1 MSNSFC
7 NSALKSSPAS
17 VSLNHRNCLHGMK
30 LAVRKTCLPTCV
42 GEEIALTSFDICSK
56 HLRRRDEIDWC
67 RRGYDSGLASIALLL
82 GVDQDQESVTPT
94 HDDSIN
100 VATMIDE
107 DSLIEEESLT
117 IETTAESE
125 EVPMKNDS
133 VSLVLDD
140 QSAET
145 SSSTSEE
152 EETTIL
158 QVSTSFNKT
167 NDSTPL
173 ITNSIDVHIDQT
185 MMPLDQFF
193 THTVPYLG
201 NETNQSFVKDDVD
214 ISLDVFLV
222 NELDQPD
229 SKELF
234 PVAISHDIVDAS
246 PIVSSIIL
254 TSITVVFFASIFI
267 WLLAVHCWTLL
278 HGIISCLK
286 STTFLGRASLTT
298 TTRSIAD
305 TLYKQVTVLMMTIIS
320 FLTYGMNT
328 TTSLIRILLL
338 PIESLLNIPRF
349 IWRVYGPGSYGRSV
363 WHIMFNSNPKQGRKR
378 CKVASTFNAIVQGL
392 LNTGQASLLKMTCL
406 LFTSARLVQVL
417 AIISYVLVRSVAVSI
432 SKDVGVC
439 LHTTR
444 DALVGLIHLI
454 QESTAKSYAII
465 HSAVVPFIEAIRD
478 CLYHVRASIFGMA
491 RRTYALAIISY
502 AIVHS
507 VAASIFKAVGDYLF
521 HVQSSLDG
529 MAHWIRLLAV
539 ISYAIVHSVAVSILD
554 DIRAYLLFIQASIL
568 GLARQTYVFLA
579 ISYTIILSVV
589 ESISKAVR
597 GCIYST
603 QTFIFGM
610 ARRIQ
615 VSIII
620 SYVLARSVA
629 VSFSNDDRGCLYYI
643 LSPLFGILLV
653 PRWYWK
659 EFGPYSQGRSVFDI
673 LFKSNPQQQHRLKR
687 GGQVTSPRLNNIET
701 YTYHQYPLWHI
712 YKQFHPGISSTI
724 HYARSCIA
732 VYELYIR
739 VPFAAVYI
747 QDDPRGYSWLCTFY
761 PGFIFRCGSLD
772 SSLHYIISYV
782 RSLHQ
787 S

>member
-1 MSNSFC
+1 MKIHNKSIIGIIIALLVGLCSATSRGECKNLCSNDIHRIMSNSFC

-17 VSLNHRNCLHGMK
+17 VSLNHRNCLQGMK

-42 GEEIALTSFDICSK
+42 GEEIALTSFDVCSK
-56 HLRRRDEIDWC
+56 HYRRRDEIDWC

-82 GVDQDQESVTPT
+82 GVDQDQESVTSI
-94 HDDSIN
+94 HDESIN
-100 VATMIDE
+100 IVTSME
-107 DSLIEEESLT
+107 EEPLIEEESST
-117 IETTAESE
+117 IDTVDESE

-133 VSLVLDD
+133 VSLVLND

-145 SSSTSEE
+145 SSSTSEEE

-173 ITNSIDVHIDQT
+173 ITNSINVHIDQT

-214 ISLDVFLV
+214 ISLDASSLE
-222 NELDQPD
+222 NKLDSSD
-229 SKELF
+229 SKELL
-234 PVAISHDIVDAS
+234 PAIRHDIVDAS
-246 PIVSSIIL
+246 PIVCIIL
-254 TSITVVFFASIFI
+254 TSTAVFFASIII

-305 TLYKQVTVLMMTIIS
+305 TLYKRVTVLMMTIIY
-320 FLTYGMNT
+320 FLRCGMNT

-338 PIESLLNIPRF
+338 PIDSLLNIPHW
-349 IWRVYGPGSYGRSV
+349 ISHVYGPSSYGRSV
-363 WHIMFNSNPKQGRKR
+363 FDIMFNSNPKQGRKR
-378 CKVASTFNAIVQGL
+378 CKVASTFNAIIQGIL
-392 LNTGQASLLKMTCL
+392 DTSQASLLKMTSL

-432 SKDVGVC
+432 SKDVGFC

-444 DALVGLIHLI
+444 DVLVDMIHLI
-454 QESTAKSYAII
+454 QVSNVKSYAII
-465 HSAVVPFIEAIRD
+465 HSAVVRFID
-478 CLYHVRASIFGMA
+478 CLYHIRASIFGMA

-502 AIVHS
+502 VIVHS
-507 VAASIFKAVGDYLF
+507 VAASIFKAVGDYLY
-521 HVQSSLDG
+521 HVQASLTHIF
-529 MAHWIRLLAV
+529 A
-539 ISYAIVHSVAVSILD
+539 AVS
-554 DIRAYLLFIQASIL
+554 YS
-568 GLARQTYVFLA
+568 
-579 ISYTIILSVV
+579 IILSVV
-589 ESISKAVR
+589 ETISKAAH
-597 GCIYST
+597 GCIHSIQAT
-603 QTFIFGM
+603 ILDL
-610 ARRIQ
+610 ARRTY
-615 VSIII
+615 VLAVI

-629 VSFSNDDRGCLYYI
+629 VSILNDVGGCLYHI
-643 LSPLFGILLV
+643 QSALFGILLV
-653 PRWYWK
+653 PLWYWK

-673 LFKSNPQQQHRLKR
+673 LFKSNPQQRRRLKR
-687 GGQVTSPRLNNIET
+687 GGQVTSPNIKT
-701 YTYHQYPLWHI
+701 YTSDQYPPWHI
-712 YKQFHPGISSTI
+712 YKQFDPGIYSTI
-724 HYARSCIA
+724 HCARSCIA
-732 VYELYIR
+732 VVNELLWTYWLYIR
-739 VPFAAVYI
+739 VPFAAVYF
-747 QDDPRGYSWLCTFY
+747 QDDLRGYSWLYTFY
-761 PGFIFRCGSLD
+761 PGFILRCGSLD